1 MVACAHDSIPDSL
14 LLHSDEPEPN
24 TPVSATPSTAT
35 GPTQSPTS
43 PPQSPP
49 QGPGAA
55 QQGSG
60 RPNLGRTGSRH
71 WEMGP
76 NGISRVS
83 SGQRLSRLSPLRGLG
98 RPQQAPGPEG
108 MPQEGPQVPTATTQA
123 APQAS
128 GLETRL
134 SRRTSTKLH
143 WKPLDMSVSSDAV
156 EIVSP
161 FNKAGPEKH

>member
-1 MVACAHDSIPDSL
+1 MTVAACHHWLYAAWLVKSL
-14 LLHSDEPEPN
+14 DLHKGIALLVLIADQLLNVLH
-24 TPVSATPSTAT
+24 VCCCVM
-35 GPTQSPTS
+35 
-43 PPQSPP
+43 
-49 QGPGAA
+49 
-55 QQGSG
+55 
-60 RPNLGRTGSRH
+60 LCC
-71 WEMGP
+71 
-76 NGISRVS
+76 
-83 SGQRLSRLSPLRGLG
+83 LLCRGLG